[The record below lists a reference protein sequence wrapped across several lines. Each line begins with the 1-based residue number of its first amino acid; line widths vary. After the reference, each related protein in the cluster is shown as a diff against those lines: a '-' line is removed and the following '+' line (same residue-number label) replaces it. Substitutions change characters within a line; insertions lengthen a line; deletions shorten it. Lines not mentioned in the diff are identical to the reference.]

1 MRKQNN
7 MMNMTAGNPTAL
19 LIKFSIPMLIGNLFQ
34 QFYNLVDSVIV
45 GQFVGKDALA
55 AIGATGSATF
65 LFFALCNGIGNG
77 GGIIT
82 SQSFGRGDSKEVKS
96 CIVNTAFIMLVF
108 PLIVGITAFFLA
120 GPLLRLLDTPSDVFA
135 DSLRYMRTMC
145 IGIIFVS
152 LYNFAS
158 AMLRALG
165 DSRTPL
171 YFLIFSCILNAGLD
185 VLFVYGFGMGV
196 LGAGVATV
204 ISQFVSGI
212 TCLLYAVKRNEHFR
226 IKREEIR
233 FDRTISLRIIR
244 IGVPL
249 SLQFSLIAVSCMALQ
264 KVVNSFGSIAM
275 AAFTATSRM
284 EQVIHQPYQ
293 TLGTALSTYTG
304 QNYGAGKHDRVEDGF
319 RRAMLI
325 MVAFSLMMLPVMQF
339 FGDNIIRLFVQKEET
354 EVIAM
359 GAGALRITSYF
370 YACLGSIYVVRGVL
384 NGLGDAFFALL
395 NGIVEVIGRFT
406 LPILL
411 TTYAGVGVWGI
422 WWSVGIVWSMA
433 GISALL
439 RYLSYR
445 KKLGVFGNRLTNTPL
460 CTKMRVLGV
469 EGTLV
474 RKRQ

>member
-7 MMNMTAGNPTAL
+7 MINMTAGNPTAL

-77 GGIIT
+77 GGIVT
-82 SQSFGRGDSKEVKS
+82 SQSFGRGDGKEVKS

-108 PLIVGITAFFLA
+108 PLIVGIAAFFLA
-120 GPLLRLLDTPSDVFA
+120 GPLLTLLDTPGDVFA

-212 TCLLYAVKRNEHFR
+212 TCLLYAIKRNEHFR

-244 IGVPL
+244 IGIPL

-304 QNYGAGKHDRVEDGF
+304 QNYGAKKHDRVEAGF

-325 MVAFSLMMLPVMQF
+325 MVAFSAIMLPVMQF

-370 YACLGSIYVVRGVL
+370 YVCLGSIYVVRGVL

-411 TTYAGVGVWGI
+411 TAYAGVGVWGI

-445 KKLGVFGNRLTNTPL
+445 KKPGVFGNRLTNPAL

-474 RKRQ
+474 RKR